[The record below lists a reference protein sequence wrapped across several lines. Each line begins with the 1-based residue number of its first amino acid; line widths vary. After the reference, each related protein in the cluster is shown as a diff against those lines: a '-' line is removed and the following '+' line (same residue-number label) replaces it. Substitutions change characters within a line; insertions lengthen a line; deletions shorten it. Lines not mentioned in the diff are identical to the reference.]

1 MTDQLFMCLSATA
14 EHWGVGATSA
24 EPALLVGWS
33 LLDKVDAG
41 VPAYAASVVASA
53 LTALY
58 DVSFPTATEP
68 LLDRTGRALEIQSA
82 SLWNRALGRG
92 KQWLVTTRD
101 PLLVQAAFDDEHFP
115 WWHQGQVLLLS
126 NEGTSIDAAAS
137 LMRSLLQNPPRVSRS
152 VLHQHHIEALVVPGV
167 DGDVIGIRTASE
179 TTRQACFDAIGDAAT
194 RTGVA
199 LRTVNESDF
208 SGALASIA

>member
-1 MTDQLFMCLSATA
+1 MTEELFMCLSATA
-14 EHWGVGATSA
+14 EHWGVGATAA
-24 EPALLVGWS
+24 EPALLIGWS
-33 LLDKVDAG
+33 LQGKVDAG
-41 VPAYAASVVASA
+41 VPDYAASVVASA

-58 DVSFPTATEP
+58 EVSFPTASEP
-68 LLDRTGRALEIQSA
+68 PPDRASRVLEIQSA

-92 KQWLVTTRD
+92 KQWLVITRD

-126 NEGTSIDAAAS
+126 SEGAPIDASAS
-137 LMRSLLQNPPRVSRS
+137 LVRSLLRKPFHTPRS
-152 VLHQHHIEALVVPGV
+152 VLLRHHVAALVVPGV
-167 DGDVIGIRTASE
+167 DGDVIGVRAASDA
-179 TTRQACFDAIGDAAT
+179 TRRACFDAIESAAT